1 MELLIDFPGGATVE
15 AHFENFSVLTDRPLT
30 GGGKGAAPTS
40 FSIFLAS
47 IGTCAGAYVLA
58 FCRERG
64 LITEGIRIIERV
76 KRSPVSGLAEEV
88 ELEIQVPPGFPLKYY
103 DALVRSVDQ
112 CTIKKQFEF
121 PPVFKVHTSQVTD
134 QV

>member
-1 MELLIDFPGGATVE
+1 MELLIDFPGGSIVE

-30 GGGKGAAPTS
+30 GGGRGSAPTS

-64 LITEGIRIIERV
+64 LITDGIQIIERV
-76 KRSPVSGLAEEV
+76 RRDAASGLAEEI
-88 ELEIQVPPGFPLKYY
+88 ELEIQVPPAFPAKYY
-103 DALVRSVDQ
+103 DALVRSVNQ
-112 CTIKKQFEF
+112 CTVKKQMEF
-121 PPVFKVHTSQVTD
+121 PPIFKVFTSTAE
-134 QV
+134 